1 MNNFMKWRS
10 CIMNKYAI
18 RYCEI
23 LAKTIIA
30 EADTYEEAEEKV
42 QAAVDDCRIVL
53 DMEDY
58 DECEI
63 RPSLTFGKQAIP
75 EGEDVYYY
83 EML

>member
-1 MNNFMKWRS
+1 
-10 CIMNKYAI
+10 MNKYAV

-23 LAKTIIA
+23 LAKTIID
-30 EADTYEEAEEKV
+30 EADTYEEAEEKIR
-42 QAAVDDCRIVL
+42 AAVDDYRIVL

-63 RPSLTFGKQAIP
+63 RPSLTFGKQAISD
-75 EGEDVYYY
+75 GEDISYC

>member
-1 MNNFMKWRS
+1 MKWRS
-10 CIMNKYAI
+10 CIMNKYAV

-23 LAKTIIA
+23 LAKTIID
-30 EADTYEEAEEKV
+30 EADTYEEAEEKIR
-42 QAAVDDCRIVL
+42 AAVDDYRIVL

-63 RPSLTFGKQAIP
+63 RPSLTFGKQAISD
-75 EGEDVYYY
+75 GEDISYC

>member
-10 CIMNKYAI
+10 CIMNKYAV

-42 QAAVDDCRIVL
+42 QAAVDDCRTEKLI
-53 DMEDY
+53 
-58 DECEI
+58 
-63 RPSLTFGKQAIP
+63 
-75 EGEDVYYY
+75 
-83 EML
+83 

>member
-10 CIMNKYAI
+10 CIKNKYAVL
-18 RYCEI
+18 YCEI

-30 EADTYEEAEEKV
+30 EADTYEEAGEKI
-42 QAAVDDCRIVL
+42 QAAVDDCRIAL

-63 RPSLTFGKQAIP
+63 RPSLSFGKQAITD
-75 EGEDVYYY
+75 GEDISYC

>member
-1 MNNFMKWRS
+1 M
-10 CIMNKYAI
+10 
-18 RYCEI
+18 
-23 LAKTIIA
+23 
-30 EADTYEEAEEKV
+30 

-75 EGEDVYYY
+75 EGEDVSYY

>member
-1 MNNFMKWRS
+1 
-10 CIMNKYAI
+10 MNKYAI

-58 DECEI
+58 DECEKI
-63 RPSLTFGKQAIP
+63 SEAVLYASCK
-75 EGEDVYYY
+75 VY
-83 EML
+83 EMGGKRVC